1 MTIEKKSF
9 KPLLYDN
16 VPRSQYLSNYK
27 DADYENRPNLD
38 IAEKSFY
45 FSTCISYI
53 ADCVAQVP
61 LIVEKI
67 NKNKKWEI
75 EKKSP
80 LNAIIDNPNP
90 SISMF
95 NLKSI
100 IATGLIVDGTTLL
113 GKERKEGVPVALW
126 PVNPNKIYAEKG
138 TTDLIKRYK
147 YYGDNT
153 ERQYIQ
159 TKDMIH
165 ISRVSLQ
172 NLIWGKS
179 EIKVGRKLFEFEQ
192 ASVNWNLDIL
202 SNHGLVPAVYSIK
215 DSLTKDQLEF
225 LQKQIRQRKAGGPYA
240 GEDLIIGADMN
251 YHKLALT
258 NEDIAWVEGKRLTR
272 DDIFMMMRVP
282 LVLLSPHEG
291 NASDI
296 EIVRMAF
303 WQDRIYPLLTLIE
316 NSLRMQLTPE
326 FEDPE
331 KYRVVFDKTKIR
343 AFKDQLF
350 QDARSFNVYVGKG
363 IAPRAA
369 AKLIDLPVD
378 EEDIIEGWFDA
389 SKYGDPNDEPEEPQM
404 PSIQQIG
411 IEPIAEL
418 ENPMNSDR
426 QGEELGARRERP
438 NELAQEPR
446 VGTEEGLNRS
456 LEKIIAIQ
464 YKLLSEIKDEDLD
477 VAIEFLDKTFAASEP
492 NLYKQVGKTN
502 IKLIELYYIRGGNKK
517 QLKDFMQKMKEILYK
532 EL

>member
-1 MTIEKKSF
+1 MEEGNKSF
-9 KPLLYDN
+9 KPILYDN
-16 VPRSQYLSNYK
+16 MPRAQYQTHYR
-27 DADYENRPNLD
+27 DANLGAKNDLD

-45 FSTCISYI
+45 FSTCINYI
-53 ADCVAQVP
+53 ADCVSQVP
-61 LIVEKI
+61 IIVQKM

-75 EKKSP
+75 DKKSP

-90 SISMF
+90 AISMF
-95 NLKSI
+95 NLKHVMTQSI
-100 IATGLIVDGTTLL
+100 VVDGTCLL
-113 GKERKEGVPVALW
+113 GKERYQGVPVALW
-126 PVNPNKIYAEKG
+126 PTDPRKMYAESGTTKLIKHYSYYGENKIRKYIKAE
-138 TTDLIKRYK
+138 
-147 YYGDNT
+147 
-153 ERQYIQ
+153 
-159 TKDMIH
+159 DMIH
-165 ISRVSLQ
+165 ISRISLQ

-192 ASVNWNLDIL
+192 ASIDWNLDIL
-202 SNHGLVPAVYSIK
+202 QNHGLVPAVYAIK
-215 DSLTKDQLEF
+215 DSLSKAQLEF

-240 GEDLIIGADMN
+240 GEDLIIGADMSYN
-251 YHKLALT
+251 KLTLS

-316 NSLRMQLTPE
+316 NAFRMQLTPE

-350 QDARSFNVYVGKG
+350 QDARSYNVYVGKG

-389 SKYGDPNDEPEEPQM
+389 SKYGDPNEEPEEVPN
-404 PSIQQIG
+404 
-411 IEPIAEL
+411 IEQLGVQPIAEL

-438 NELAQEPR
+438 NELAGESR
-446 VGTEEGLNRS
+446 VGVEEGLNRS
-456 LEKIIAIQ
+456 LEKILAVQ
-464 YKLLSEIKDEDLD
+464 YKLLKQVDEKDVPLAIK
-477 VAIEFLDKTFAASEP
+477 FLDKTFASSEP
-492 NLYKQVGKTN
+492 ELYELVGKTN
-502 IKLIELYYIRGGNKK
+502 IELLKFYFEKSANKK
-517 QLKDFMQKMKEILYK
+517 NFYNFMQELKK
-532 EL
+532 ELAKEL